1 MIYLKI
7 DRGRGYFLNAED
19 NMQEIHE
26 IRKEDLLRLLEL
38 AIDNDVDFEMDKIT
52 DDNVQNEAHRI
63 IYDSLYRKFKDLLEN
78 KSRFIDESESL
89 YKDAIQKY
97 KDSEAM

>member
-7 DRGRGYFLNAED
+7 DRGRGYFLNAEN

-26 IRKEDLLRLLEL
+26 IRKEDLLRLLDF
-38 AIDNDVDFEMDKIT
+38 ATDSTVNFEMDEIT
-52 DDNVQNEAHRI
+52 DENIQNEAHRI
-63 IYDSLYRKFKDLLEN
+63 IYDGLYRKFKELLEN